1 MATFTGLSPDSPY
14 SSEEDRESVKLGVCA
29 SLGSFACLL
38 VLTVFTYFLPELQ
51 ALLSLL
57 HLLYPNP
64 LSASKPS
71 QEAHSDLGRWE
82 GPDLFSEMLGE
93 MFPSSWPF

>member
-1 MATFTGLSPDSPY
+1 M
-14 SSEEDRESVKLGVCA
+14 KLGVCA

-38 VLTVFTYFLPELQ
+38 VLMVFTYFLTELQ
-51 ALLSLL
+51 ALWSLL

-71 QEAHSDLGRWE
+71 QEAHSDLGLWE

-93 MFPSSWPF
+93 MLLSSWPF

>member
-1 MATFTGLSPDSPY
+1 M
-14 SSEEDRESVKLGVCA
+14 KLGVCA
-29 SLGSFACLL
+29 SLGSFASLL
-38 VLTVFTYFLPELQ
+38 VLMVFTYFLTELQ
-51 ALLSLL
+51 ALWSLL

-71 QEAHSDLGRWE
+71 QEAHSDLGLWE

-93 MFPSSWPF
+93 MLPSSWPF

>member
-1 MATFTGLSPDSPY
+1 M
-14 SSEEDRESVKLGVCA
+14 KLGVCA

-38 VLTVFTYFLPELQ
+38 VLMVFTYFLTELQ
-51 ALLSLL
+51 ALWSLL

-71 QEAHSDLGRWE
+71 QEAHSDLGLWE

-93 MFPSSWPF
+93 MLPSSWLF